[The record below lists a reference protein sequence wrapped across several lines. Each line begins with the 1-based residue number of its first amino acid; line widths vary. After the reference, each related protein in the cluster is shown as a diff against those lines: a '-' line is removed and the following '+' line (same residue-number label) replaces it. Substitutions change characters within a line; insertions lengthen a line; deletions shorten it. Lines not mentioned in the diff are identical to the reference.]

1 MMIETKLTA
10 LIEPLVTELGYELWG
25 ITYRLQGQE
34 GLLCLYVDKPGGVLI
49 VDCERV
55 SRQVGALLDVEAPI
69 SRRYRLEVSSP
80 GVPRPLFRPAQYS
93 PYVGKQVHLKLDR
106 LLNGTRKIIG
116 KIEAVTDEYVTVQ
129 VEESVLVIPFS
140 QVVKAHLVG
149 E

>member
-1 MMIETKLTA
+1 MMIEIKLTA

-80 GVPRPLFRPAQYS
+80 GFHVLCFVPHNIALMLGNR
-93 PYVGKQVHLKLDR
+93 
-106 LLNGTRKIIG
+106 
-116 KIEAVTDEYVTVQ
+116 
-129 VEESVLVIPFS
+129 FS
-140 QVVKAHLVG
+140 
-149 E
+149 